1 MEKARTLME
10 MTNPEAEKIL
20 EETGLAII
28 PLGSVEQHG
37 AHLPMGTDY
46 YAAESFAR
54 RVAAITGG
62 LLVDFCPFGVTP
74 LHMGFG
80 GTVTLRSETMIH
92 LMRDVVGSLHRHGA
106 RKMVFLNWHERN
118 LPAMEIAAEDAQN
131 AHEGLR
137 ILIVHA
143 HFIAKNLYGGEVGL
157 THGGE
162 LEILPVLA
170 DRPELAHLE
179 LATDASPMDHGA
191 KSDAA
196 RRDPAVYYIPRDVRD
211 MYESGWYGVIED
223 TSPERVAEVMRGVS
237 HEAARRI
244 KAYFGLA

>member
-10 MTNPEAEKIL
+10 MTNPEAEEIL
-20 EETGLAII
+20 ARTALAIL

-54 RVAAITGG
+54 RVGALTGG
-62 LLVDFCPFGVTP
+62 LVVDFCPFGVTP

-80 GTVTLRSETMIH
+80 GTITLRSDTMIR
-92 LMRDVVGSLHRHGA
+92 LMRDVVASLHEHGA
-106 RKMVFLNWHERN
+106 RRVVFLNWHERN

-143 HFIAKNLYGGEVGL
+143 HFIAKDLYGQEVGL

-162 LEILPVLA
+162 LEALPVLA
-170 DRPELAHLE
+170 DRPSLAHLE
-179 LATDASPMDHGA
+179 RATDPSPMGHGA
-191 KSDAA
+191 QSDAA
-196 RRDPAVYYIPRDVRD
+196 RRDPAVYYIPKDVRD
-211 MYESGWYGVIED
+211 MYETGWYGQIQD
-223 TSPERVAEVMRGVS
+223 TSPARVDEVMEGVS
-237 HEAARRI
+237 KEAAARI
-244 KAYFGLA
+244 KAYFGI

>member
-80 GTVTLRSETMIH
+80 GTVSLRSETMIH
-92 LMRDVVGSLHRHGA
+92 LMRDVVGSLHQHGA
-106 RKMVFLNWHERN
+106 RKVVFLNWHERN

-143 HFIAKNLYGGEVGL
+143 HFIAKNLYGEKVGSPTAENSKSSPCSPTDPNSRTWNSPR
-157 THGGE
+157 THPPWTTE
-162 LEILPVLA
+162 PKA
-170 DRPELAHLE
+170 TRPG
-179 LATDASPMDHGA
+179 AT
-191 KSDAA
+191 
-196 RRDPAVYYIPRDVRD
+196 RR
-211 MYESGWYGVIED
+211 ST
-223 TSPERVAEVMRGVS
+223 TSPGTCATCTNRAGT
-237 HEAARRI
+237 A
-244 KAYFGLA
+244 